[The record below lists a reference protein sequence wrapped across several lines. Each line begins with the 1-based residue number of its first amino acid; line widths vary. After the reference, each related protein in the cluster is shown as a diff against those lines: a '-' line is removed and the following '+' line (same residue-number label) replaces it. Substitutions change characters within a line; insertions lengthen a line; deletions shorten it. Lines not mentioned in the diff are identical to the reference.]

1 MQSLTKQ
8 LFIFSLTIIGLNL
21 LCTAQTDSLL
31 NVLSKTDN
39 PEKRVDLL
47 NELANLYT
55 YRNLDSALY
64 FAQEAITA
72 SRNGGYLKGEILA
85 LINKSEIYRELGN
98 YEMAQK
104 CTDRVKN
111 YAEKLTDKEL
121 LAKYYLL
128 AGYNY
133 MCQHNYNQALE
144 LYEKSFALFRE
155 CGDLVGMGDVQRKIG
170 QSFAS
175 RNEYGIMY
183 EYFSGAL
190 DCYQKANNQRGIAA
204 SMNNIGQYYFLNKDY
219 QNAEM
224 YFRKAINLNSKE
236 GNLYW
241 LSKNYINLSDIKQK
255 SGQPDSVIYFSQ
267 MALRLAREVGN
278 PYWEG
283 ITLIQ
288 MGILYLK
295 NGSHD
300 TALNFLYEGL
310 KLSKQIN
317 SFENL
322 TDISDLINQAYYQ
335 KGQIDSA
342 YRYQQLRYE
351 YADSLNQNNGKLEF
365 AELKYQMEMERN
377 QQKVALRDQKR
388 FYVYL
393 LISSCLV
400 LIIVIL
406 ISLYTRQ
413 KIKTRNTNLEKED
426 LSNKIELKNKE
437 AANSQLIAQKKNEI
451 IGNVIKNIEDSRTQ
465 LPEDSR
471 WILDKITNNL
481 SSTMEE
487 KGWEDFELSFSQV
500 HESFFTKLDQQ
511 FPSLTTKERRLCA
524 LLRLNMSSKEI
535 ANVTQSLPR
544 SVDMARHRLRKKLGV
559 EGVDVDLTTFLSG
572 L

>member
-1 MQSLTKQ
+1 MDNIPLSKKPVSLFF
-8 LFIFSLTIIGLNL
+8 LALMLYAIPLP
-21 LCTAQTDSLL
+21 AQVDSLSNIL
-31 NVLSKTDN
+31 ELTQNNEIKA
-39 PEKRVDLL
+39 DLL
-47 NELANLYT
+47 NELADYYM
-55 YRNLDSALY
+55 YRNLDSALF
-64 FAQEAITA
+64 FAQEAITT
-72 SRNGGYLKGEILA
+72 SRNGGYQKGEILA

-98 YEMAQK
+98 YEMAQNY
-104 CTDRVKN
+104 TDRVKIF
-111 YAEKLTDKEL
+111 AEKLTDKEL

-133 MCQHNYNQALE
+133 MCQHIYNQALE
-144 LYEKSFALFRE
+144 QYEKSFALFRE

-170 QSFAS
+170 HSFAS

-183 EYFSGAL
+183 EYFLGAL

-241 LSKNYINLSDIKQK
+241 LSKNYINLSDIKEK

-267 MALRLAREVGN
+267 MALCLAREVGN

-300 TALNFLYEGL
+300 TALNFLYDGL

-322 TDISDLINQAYYQ
+322 TDISDLINQAYYE

-342 YRYQQLRYE
+342 YRYQQLRYK
-351 YADSLNQNNGKLEF
+351 YADSLNQNNSNLEF
-365 AELKYQMEMERN
+365 TELKYQMEIERN

-388 FYVYL
+388 FFIHL
-393 LISSCLV
+393 LIFSCLV
-400 LIIVIL
+400 LIIIIL
-406 ISLYTRQ
+406 ILLYTRQ
-413 KIKTRNTNLEKED
+413 KIRTRNTNLEKEN
-426 LSNKIELKNKE
+426 LTNKIELKNKE
-437 AANSQLIAQKKNEI
+437 AASNLLIAQKKNEI
-451 IGNVIKNIEDSRTQ
+451 IGNVIKNIEDNRMQ
-465 LPEDSR
+465 LPENSR
-471 WILDKITNNL
+471 AILDKITYNL
-481 SSTMEE
+481 GSMTEK
-487 KGWEDFELSFSQV
+487 KGWDSFELSFSQV
-500 HESFFTKLDQQ
+500 HETFFTKLDKQ
-511 FPSLTTKERRLCA
+511 FPSLTTNK
-524 LLRLNMSSKEI
+524 
-535 ANVTQSLPR
+535 
-544 SVDMARHRLRKKLGV
+544 
-559 EGVDVDLTTFLSG
+559 DVCVPFYS
-572 L
+572 